1 MSKFRH
7 PDETVRIR
15 SFGVTFR
22 DGSGPLVHPLGMPGW
37 HQLIYATRGVIT
49 VHTQQGVWVV
59 PPHRAL
65 WIPEGSEHRLEFSG
79 VVALRMLYLRTGRGG
94 APRDCSVVN
103 ITPLMRELIV
113 RTNLIGALDA
123 ANPAQRRLIGVI
135 QDELKL
141 LDSVPLQLPWP
152 QDRRGRQFAG
162 LITAAAAGNGVPL
175 PKAVRR
181 CGASRRT
188 LERIFQQETGM
199 ALGQWLRREKLLRGL
214 RLLAAGESVDSV
226 ALELGYNGASAFIAM
241 FRRELG
247 QTPKR
252 YFGN

>member
-7 PDETVRIR
+7 PDETIRIR

-22 DGSGPLVHPLGMPGW
+22 EGSGPLMHPLGMAGW
-37 HQLIYATRGVIT
+37 HQLIYATHGVIT

-65 WIPEGSEHRLEFSG
+65 WIPGGFEYRLELSG
-79 VVALRMLYLRTGRGG
+79 VVALRMLYLKTRRGG
-94 APRDCSVVN
+94 APRECSVVN

-123 ANPAQRRLIGVI
+123 ANPVQRRLIDVI
-135 QDELKL
+135 HDELKL

-152 QDRRGRQFAG
+152 RDQRARQFAR
-162 LITAAAAGNGVPL
+162 LITTAEAGNAVPL
-175 PKAVRR
+175 SRTVRR

-199 ALGQWLRREKLLRGL
+199 ALGQWLRREKILRGL

-226 ALELGYNGASAFIAM
+226 ALGLGYKSASAFIAM

-247 QTPKR
+247 RTPKR

>member
-1 MSKFRH
+1 
-7 PDETVRIR
+7 
-15 SFGVTFR
+15 
-22 DGSGPLVHPLGMPGW
+22 
-37 HQLIYATRGVIT
+37 
-49 VHTQQGVWVV
+49 
-59 PPHRAL
+59 
-65 WIPEGSEHRLEFSG
+65 
-79 VVALRMLYLRTGRGG
+79 MLYLRTGRGG

-152 QDRRGRQFAG
+152 QDRRARQFAG
-162 LITAAAAGNGVPL
+162 LATAAAGDAVPL
-175 PKAVRR
+175 SKAVRR